1 MSSTQDS
8 SHEGNEQNL
17 RSQEKDTRA
26 NELETI
32 GNTGGTSM
40 VTDARTSRR
49 RVANPDDPIVQR
61 PPRGPKGGPW
71 PGPNYVGLQGRAA
84 IVQGQVFLVAII
96 LIAQLWL
103 VTDALY
109 ELLSGRI
116 DPLLWLALASAIGFI
131 LALIIFFWPRRRIEG
146 S

>member
-1 MSSTQDS
+1 MSNTKDS
-8 SHEGNEQNL
+8 GYESNEQNL
-17 RSQEKDTRA
+17 LSEEKDSHA

-40 VTDARTSRR
+40 PTSPRTQRR

-61 PPRGPKGGPW
+61 PPQGPRGPW
-71 PGPNYVGLQGRAA
+71 PGPNYVGLQGRTA
-84 IVQGQVFLVAII
+84 IVQGQVYLVAII

-103 VTDALY
+103 VTVALY
-109 ELLSGRI
+109 ELLSGRT
-116 DPLLWLALASAIGFI
+116 DLLGWLALASGLGFVF
-131 LALIIFFWPRRRIEG
+131 ALIVSLWPRRRVEG

>member
-8 SHEGNEQNL
+8 SYEGNEQNL
-17 RSQEKDTRA
+17 RSQEKDSRA

-40 VTDARTSRR
+40 LASRTQRR

-61 PPRGPKGGPW
+61 PPRGPLGGPW
-71 PGPNYVGLQGRAA
+71 PGPNYVGLQGRTA

-109 ELLSGRI
+109 ELLSGRTGH
-116 DPLLWLALASAIGFI
+116 LLWLALASALGFV
-131 LALIIFFWPRRRIEG
+131 LALIISFWPRRRIEG